1 MLPLPM
7 SLSLQSLSCT
17 YFSLLFHSFIVQC
30 WLKFSKKK
38 TECIRLYLIKLSS
51 MIYYSEWVVV
61 FYLVSN
67 SCPLSKCSERKVRY
81 LLISVSHVYLPITFK
96 LNDHVSVTINQGLN
110 MHSDYKILFSVLLR
124 DILPFLTR

>member
-1 MLPLPM
+1 M
-7 SLSLQSLSCT
+7 
-17 YFSLLFHSFIVQC
+17 FSSIL
-30 WLKFSKKK
+30 
-38 TECIRLYLIKLSS
+38 TECIHLYLIKLSS

>member
-67 SCPLSKCSERKVRY
+67 SCPLSKHSERKVRY
-81 LLISVSHVYLPITFK
+81 LLISVSQVYLPITFK
-96 LNDHVSVTINQGLN
+96 LNDHVNVKINRGRSEHALWSQKFVF
-110 MHSDYKILFSVLLR
+110 SFATRYCLF
-124 DILPFLTR
+124 